1 MRTTRIMSFSV
12 PPEIEVQIQNLAK
25 KEHRTISEFLR
36 EAIRHYVAM
45 RNLEDTRAI
54 VTARLLK
61 KGMSEKDVEDAVNE
75 HRDE

>member
-12 PPEIEVQIQNLAK
+12 PPEIEMQIQNLAK

-45 RNLEDTRAI
+45 RNLEDTRTI
-54 VTARLLK
+54 VSARLLK
-61 KGMSEKDVEDAVNE
+61 KGITEKDVEDAVKE
-75 HRDE
+75 QRDE